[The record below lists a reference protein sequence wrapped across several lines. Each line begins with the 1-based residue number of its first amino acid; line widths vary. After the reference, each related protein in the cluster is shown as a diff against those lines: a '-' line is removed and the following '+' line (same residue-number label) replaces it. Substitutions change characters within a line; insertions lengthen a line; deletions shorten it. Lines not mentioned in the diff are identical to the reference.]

1 MASLHV
7 ELESKIFGAW
17 QGTLFVA
24 EYYGMLTGHVDWN
37 GPLSKFEASKDVVT
51 LAQLVKN
58 LKYSDI

>member
-24 EYYGMLTGHVDWN
+24 EYYGMLTGHVD
-37 GPLSKFEASKDVVT
+37 
-51 LAQLVKN
+51 
-58 LKYSDI
+58 